1 VRYGSGA
8 SLSSILAARAA
19 AASGEKADALADLT
33 ADELRE
39 EAAKRDLPTSGTK
52 AELIA
57 RLTGDDA

>member
-57 RLTGDDA
+57 RLTGGNA